1 MADTKKDK
9 LIELLQGM
17 QKIGDI
23 SGSIVV
29 SRDGLVIASNITKID
44 ADTFAAMSAAME
56 GAAETAA
63 SELKQGE
70 LKQIIVDADNGKLIT
85 LSAGKKALLVVLAK
99 PEINLGLVLL
109 ELGRASDKLSNLL
122 GD

>member
-44 ADTFAAMSAAME
+44 ADTFAAMSAAMQ

-70 LKQIIVDADNGKLIT
+70 VDQIIIETRNGKIIST
-85 LSAGKKALLVVLAK
+85 GAGAKAILVILTSRS
-99 PEINLGLVLL
+99 INLGLALL
-109 ELGRASDKLSNLL
+109 EMGKAAEKISSVLK
-122 GD
+122 

>member
-9 LIELLQGM
+9 LIELLKEM

-23 SGSIVV
+23 NGSIVV
-29 SRDGLVIASNITKID
+29 SRDGLVIASNITEID
-44 ADTFAAMSAAME
+44 AETFAAMSAAMQ

-70 LKQIIVDADNGKLIT
+70 VDQIIIETGKGKII
-85 LSAGKKALLVVLAK
+85 SIGAGTKAILVIMTSKK
-99 PEINLGLVLL
+99 INLGLVLL
-109 ELGRASDKLSNLL
+109 EIGKASGKISNILK
-122 GD
+122 